1 VELSDLAGGPAL
13 QALIDH
19 GVPFVVVGGL
29 AVAANGYR
37 RPTKDIDVLIAD
49 STDSK
54 ARVVAALAS
63 RGGVIDR
70 TGDPVASVDWTDD
83 RALIVRVAGIRVD
96 VLPEGVGPLS
106 FREARGRARV
116 VEVCG
121 VDVPV
126 IDLATLV
133 AFKRLAG
140 RPQDRDD
147 LAALKRIHGPLP
159 IIPVPGLDP
168 PPAG

>member
-1 VELSDLAGGPAL
+1 VELSELAGGPAL

-49 STDSK
+49 SADSK
-54 ARVVAALAS
+54 ARAIMALAS
-63 RGGVIDR
+63 LGGVIDQ
-70 TGDPVASVDWTDD
+70 TGVPVESVDWTDD
-83 RALIVRVAGIRVD
+83 RTLIVRAAGIRID
-96 VLPEGVGPLS
+96 LLPEGVGPVS
-106 FREARGRARV
+106 FTEARGRARV

-121 VDVPV
+121 VEVPV
-126 IDLATLV
+126 VDLATLV

-147 LAALKRIHGPLP
+147 LAALEQIHGPLP
-159 IIPVPGLDP
+159 LIPVPGLDP
-168 PPAG
+168 PPAD